1 MNWLPF
7 PQHVPEV
14 GEDYLAFTQS
24 IRVLMTDGKTI
35 ELGYLQIWTD
45 EEDNYPNRWKLD
57 GRDGYDFEGEVT
69 HWMSLPELP

>member
-1 MNWLPF
+1 
-7 PQHVPEV
+7 
-14 GEDYLAFTQS
+14 
-24 IRVLMTDGKTI
+24 MTDGKTI